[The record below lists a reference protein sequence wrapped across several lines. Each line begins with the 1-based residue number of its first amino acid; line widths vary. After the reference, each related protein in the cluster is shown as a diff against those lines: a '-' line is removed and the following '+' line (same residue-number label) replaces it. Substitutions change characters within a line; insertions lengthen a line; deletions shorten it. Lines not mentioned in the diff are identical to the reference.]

1 MKKIINTLEHIYCCC
16 LILVLVGC
24 SSQKRIIFAD
34 REWNICNTYGQT
46 IASDSTYRMLLGYN
60 VYPESLTIISSMD
73 SVEKY
78 PGMKNFIADVLH
90 TAQLDSAQVLL
101 YVPHMSIMFVKPRH
115 PMQPLR
121 PSSLTFSMDDKIPHT
136 MWTYEEYPEDWIRD
150 STEMF
155 TYTYYDK
162 GKKQLLAVDW
172 FDYGDEP
179 MAQIMVWQSRDKRSA
194 EMKLPWLGTDGFDPH
209 DLGNIDKD
217 IEYWGHQLEDRRMTA
232 IENYK
237 IGNRQAKKRF
247 NGQETLAQANS
258 AMFSGSFS
266 VALELYRKILKYEDS
281 PTNMVLYNAACAAS
295 MSGDTSQGLDYLEML
310 ADKDSLWYLKEPLD
324 MDLQNLTYLPDWGSF
339 YKKISMRREN
349 FEKTFDI
356 SLRSRLTQIR
366 RSDQDVRHRFLS
378 AYNTQ
383 PQDTILVNSL
393 IQEMKEIDSKN
404 LIEVDNILREY
415 GWPGKDKVG
424 DECVAIWL
432 VIQHAD
438 VDSQRKALPMLKLAA
453 EKGDINPSAIA
464 MLEDRILVNSG
475 KKQIYGTQ
483 YFYPE
488 EESPK
493 QRVIYPI
500 DDIKNVDIKR
510 TKVGLE
516 SLEKT
521 YSKEELE
528 TVLYQE

>member
-1 MKKIINTLEHIYCCC
+1 MKQRISIKWSLVPVSV
-16 LILVLVGC
+16 ILLLVSC
-24 SSQKRIIFAD
+24 STPRGLVFAD
-34 REWNICNTYGQT
+34 REWCISNSYGQT
-46 IASDSTYRMLLGYN
+46 IASDTTYRMLLGYN
-60 VYPESLTIISSMD
+60 GYPESLTIISSLD
-73 SVEKY
+73 SAEKY

-101 YVPHMSIMFVKPRH
+101 YAPHMSIMFVKPLL
-115 PMQPLR
+115 PMKPVR
-121 PSSLTFSMDDKIPHT
+121 PSSLTSPMDDKAPYT
-136 MWTYEEYPEDWIRD
+136 MWTYEEYPEEWNRD

-162 GKKQLLAVDW
+162 GKKRLLAVDW
-172 FDYGDEP
+172 FNYGDEP
-179 MAQIMVWQSRDKRSA
+179 FAQIMVWQSRDKQSA
-194 EMKLPWLGTDGFDPH
+194 GMKLPWLGTDGFDPH
-209 DLGNIDKD
+209 NLKKIVED
-217 IEYWGHQLEDRRMTA
+217 IEYWGHQLDARRVMA

-237 IGNRQAKKRF
+237 IGLRQAKKRF

-281 PTNMVLYNAACAAS
+281 STNMVLYNAACAAS
-295 MSGDTSQGLDYLEML
+295 MSGDTSQGLAYLEML
-310 ADKDSLWYLKEPLD
+310 ADKDSLWYFKEPLD
-324 MDLQNLTYLPDWGSF
+324 MDLQNLTYLPDWGPF

-349 FEKTFDI
+349 FEKNFDI

-383 PQDTILVNSL
+383 PQDTILISSL
-393 IQEMKEIDSKN
+393 IQEMKEIDSNN
-404 LIEVDNILREY
+404 LIEINNILSEY
-415 GWPGKDKVG
+415 GWPAKDKVG

-453 EKGDINPSAIA
+453 EEGDINPSAIA

-483 YFYPE
+483 YYYPE
-488 EESPK
+488 ESPN

-500 DDIKNVDIKR
+500 DDVKNVDIKR

-516 SLEKT
+516 PLKQT

>member
-1 MKKIINTLEHIYCCC
+1 
-16 LILVLVGC
+16 
-24 SSQKRIIFAD
+24 
-34 REWNICNTYGQT
+34 
-46 IASDSTYRMLLGYN
+46 
-60 VYPESLTIISSMD
+60 
-73 SVEKY
+73 
-78 PGMKNFIADVLH
+78 
-90 TAQLDSAQVLL
+90 
-101 YVPHMSIMFVKPRH
+101 
-115 PMQPLR
+115 
-121 PSSLTFSMDDKIPHT
+121 
-136 MWTYEEYPEDWIRD
+136 
-150 STEMF
+150 
-155 TYTYYDK
+155 
-162 GKKQLLAVDW
+162 
-172 FDYGDEP
+172 
-179 MAQIMVWQSRDKRSA
+179 
-194 EMKLPWLGTDGFDPH
+194 
-209 DLGNIDKD
+209 
-217 IEYWGHQLEDRRMTA
+217 
-232 IENYK
+232 
-237 IGNRQAKKRF
+237 KRF

-339 YKKISMRREN
+339 YKKISMRRET

-424 DECVAIWL
+424 DECVAKWL